1 MPELELP
8 PLVEPALPT
17 DTTNI
22 VDMELWKLA
31 IREHVK
37 KNERRQTNSDRAYA
51 LVLGQ
56 CSQALSNRLEADTE
70 WDHVNTSSNLIGLLK
85 LIQQC
90 MIQRQT
96 CKYNVHMVFD
106 AEYAFYTLQ
115 QGRHMSNHDYYTKF
129 KDVVK
134 TLEGLGGKVGAQPS
148 RVTTALREIGV
159 ADPNAANPAQITRA
173 TNLAKERYYALRF
186 FLGCDKR
193 RYKSLV
199 RGIENQFTYGTNSYP
214 QTLSAAYDYIVNFK
228 PERGGGAITDESG
241 VAFYNEDD
249 RGGCGRGGNGG
260 QGDRTRGRGGGNG
273 SNHGNRSN
281 GGGRGGNG
289 TNRGSRG
296 DNDRGD
302 NGGQVTRTN
311 QANTNDHTPAPTA
324 GSDDAQ
330 FLLDNADILE
340 K

>member
-1 MPELELP
+1 MPDNVGSGGTSPPNNNNNNNNNSENQQSRRQRGHRGQSNRDTRFQGNNEELKGIVYDISSHEMDSFRQTTIDIAEYIGRKFDNAGEFRLGMPELELP

-56 CSQALSNRLEADTE
+56 CSQALRNRLEADTE

-96 CKYNVHMVFD
+96 RKYNVHTVFD

-134 TLEGLGGKVGAQPS
+134 TL
-148 RVTTALREIGV
+148 
-159 ADPNAANPAQITRA
+159 
-173 TNLAKERYYALRF
+173 
-186 FLGCDKR
+186 
-193 RYKSLV
+193 
-199 RGIENQFTYGTNSYP
+199 
-214 QTLSAAYDYIVNFK
+214 
-228 PERGGGAITDESG
+228 
-241 VAFYNEDD
+241 
-249 RGGCGRGGNGG
+249 
-260 QGDRTRGRGGGNG
+260 
-273 SNHGNRSN
+273 
-281 GGGRGGNG
+281 
-289 TNRGSRG
+289 
-296 DNDRGD
+296 
-302 NGGQVTRTN
+302 
-311 QANTNDHTPAPTA
+311 
-324 GSDDAQ
+324 
-330 FLLDNADILE
+330 
-340 K
+340 